1 MRRVLTAVPVL
12 VALLLA
18 ALVAVVP
25 GGERDVRGPLD
36 VPVEVTSY
44 ACPGGPGR
52 SVVLGQVEPGDEA
65 RVVRGDDAEPVE
77 ELLDPQVYRSADTG
91 RADVLVRQSG
101 AGSGAVGHTGARR
114 GGTLVAQRC
123 PGIVDEAW
131 FVDLASTSSHD
142 SVLVLSNLSAA
153 PAVVD
158 LALWGPDGE
167 VEGVGTSGVVVEPG
181 EVRRLP
187 MTELAAGEE
196 TLALRV
202 DRERG
207 AVAAV
212 VEDTAPRGR
221 ELLAAARA
229 PGRSVAIGPL
239 PASDGDRV
247 LTLVNPTDTSGRARV
262 DALGPDGPFV
272 PEGLD
277 EIELPGGS
285 VTSLALPEA
294 LGEEPVS
301 LAIDSDVPVTG
312 AVRTVSSGDVDVVG
326 AVDAWSGDALVPST
340 VAGAPLSDLVVAS
353 ADGSVV
359 TLQAR
364 GGDGEVLATE
374 ELDVPAGASVEV
386 ALEELV
392 VDGVVEV
399 VVRSP
404 DGLVAA
410 TATFS
415 RDGRAS
421 VSVLPAPVTALGPDV
436 RWGRPRL

>member
-1 MRRVLTAVPVL
+1 MRRALTAVPVL

-18 ALVAVVP
+18 TLVAVVP
-25 GGERDVRGPLD
+25 GGEREPRGPVD

-65 RVVRGDDAEPVE
+65 QVVRGDDAEPVE
-77 ELLDPQVYRSADTG
+77 ELLDPRVARSADTG
-91 RADVLVRQSG
+91 RADLLVRQSG

-114 GGTLVAQRC
+114 GGTLVVQRC

-153 PAVVD
+153 TAVVD

-221 ELLAAARA
+221 ELLAAARV
-229 PGRSVAIGPL
+229 PGRSLGIGPL
-239 PASDGDRV
+239 PAAGEDRV

-262 DALGPDGPFV
+262 DALGPDGLFV

-277 EIELPGGS
+277 EIELPSGS
-285 VTSLALPEA
+285 VTSVALPEG

-312 AVRTVSSGDVDVVG
+312 AVRTAGSGDVDVVG
-326 AVDAWSGDALVPST
+326 AADAWSGDALVPST

-353 ADGSVV
+353 VDGAAV
-359 TLQAR
+359 TLQGR
-364 GGDGEVLATE
+364 SGDGEVLATQ
-374 ELDVPAGASVEV
+374 ELDVAGGTSVEV

-399 VVRSP
+399 LVRSP
-404 DGLVAA
+404 DGLLAA

-436 RWGRPRL
+436 RWGRPRQ